1 MFSPSCT
8 SEQSVSDSITG
19 FQDEILAAKYVRME
33 TEQLLPQNLLI
44 EPKLEVIIKRRNIKG
59 THLVET

>member
-1 MFSPSCT
+1 MFCPSCT
-8 SEQSVSDSITG
+8 SEQSASDSIAG
-19 FQDEILAAKYVRME
+19 FQDEILAEKYIRME

-44 EPKLEVIIKRRNIKG
+44 EPKLEVITKRRNVKG